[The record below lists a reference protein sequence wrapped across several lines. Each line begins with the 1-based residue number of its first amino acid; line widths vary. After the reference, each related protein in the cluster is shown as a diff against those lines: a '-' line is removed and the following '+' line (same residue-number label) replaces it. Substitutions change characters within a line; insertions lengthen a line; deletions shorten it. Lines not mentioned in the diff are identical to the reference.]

1 MYAMSSEPTDVR
13 ELDAR
18 VTELESRFSE
28 EQRLIDEL
36 SGVIFGQ
43 QRLIDELTRRLQ
55 RLDDKVAAEP
65 GLVERSADDK
75 PPHY

>member
-1 MYAMSSEPTDVR
+1 MADTR
-13 ELDAR
+13 ELDARALDAR
-18 VTELESRFSE
+18 VTELESKFSE
-28 EQRLIDEL
+28 QQRLIDDL

-43 QRLIDELTRRLQ
+43 QRQIEALTRRLQ
-55 RLDDKVAAEP
+55 RLGDKVAAEP